1 MMLERIWSKVVKDF
15 CAQRKNLNS
24 LIFIDIEGPRN
35 ISRKG
40 IMC

>member
-15 CAQRKNLNS
+15 CGQRKNLNS
-24 LIFIDIEGPRN
+24 IIFIVIEEPRN